1 MLEGNETSCSG
12 VARRQEFVPMTGV
25 KALTQ
30 VEPSQCFLL
39 RTGKE
44 ESLNT
49 NLWALSLHR
58 KEARGG
64 EGGSKESQEGECG
77 RQGKKS

>member
-1 MLEGNETSCSG
+1 MLEGNKTRGSG

-25 KALTQ
+25 KALEQ

-49 NLWALSLHR
+49 HL
-58 KEARGG
+58 
-64 EGGSKESQEGECG
+64 
-77 RQGKKS
+77 